1 MASVIVA
8 PSALAST
15 LRTSPTM
22 TPRTLTSE
30 ASWSWLPA
38 VSVFSVTV
46 ATEVNAFWYVATA
59 SPSSSART
67 TRNAS
72 PCTRR
77 RTTAPRAELIVPA
90 RFRTRSAPRSP
101 ALPAM
106 LPRTSFSARR
116 SPRDPDGRRRAP
128 DGQGQEQVDDVDR
141 DDREADRPAH
151 GEADARRA
159 AAGDVAVVA
168 VGQDDHDREDEHL
181 EERPQHVMRGQE
193 QIEVVVVGAR
203 RLPVSL
209 GGDQPRREVAGQQP
223 QHVERDDGDEAGDDA
238 RGHEERQRGHA
249 HDLEGVD
256 LLVDPH
262 GADLRGEAAADRR
275 RERQSGD
282 ERRDLT
288 GVEVGREKARE
299 RRRAELVE
307 SGVALQADLGAG
319 EEGEE
324 GDDADGSADDRQR
337 AAAEGDL
344 GQEPHRLLL
353 VALERPRGPAER
365 APVEPELL
373 AEVVERA
380 QRHAVDLLELPQA
393 DPDPVGGR
401 EQRHHCPFGGTS
413 WK

>member
-22 TPRTLTSE
+22 TPRTLTSA

-46 ATEVNAFWYVATA
+46 ATEVNVFWYDATA

-77 RTTAPRAELIVPA
+77 RTTAPRAELIA
-90 RFRTRSAPRSP
+90 
-101 ALPAM
+101 
-106 LPRTSFSARR
+106 R
-116 SPRDPDGRRRAP
+116 SPRDPHGRRRTP

-151 GEADARRA
+151 GEADARWA

-181 EERPQHVMRGQE
+181 EERPQHVMRWQE

-223 QHVERDDGDEAGDDA
+223 QHVQRDDGDEAGDDA
-238 RGHEERQRGHA
+238 CGHEERQRGHA

-262 GADLRGEAAADRR
+262 GADLRGEAAADRC

-288 GVEVGREKARE
+288 GVEVGREEAGE
-299 RRRAELVE
+299 RRCAELVE
-307 SGVALQADLGAG
+307 RGVALQADLGAG
-319 EEGEE
+319 EEGEG

-344 GQEPHRLLL
+344 GQQPHRLLL
-353 VALERPRGPAER
+353 VALDRARGPAEG
-365 APVEPELL
+365 AAVEAELV

-380 QRHAVDLLELPQA
+380 QRLAVDLLELPHA
-393 DPDPVGGR
+393 DLDAVGGR
-401 EQRHHCPFGGTS
+401 EKGHHCPFGGTS